1 MNSKHLTWMF
11 PGLLFLIA
19 LILGLLA
26 WPDFQNATIIV
37 QWATASELDT
47 AGFNIYRSNSADGE
61 YVRVNENLIPASLDP
76 LTGGSY
82 EFKDKNVIPGR
93 IYYYVLEDVDNN
105 GAANRSQDIVE
116 VKAER
121 GGQSLILASVVLA
134 AISLFVLI
142 RGWSLQ
148 RTLTSSKSEVN

>member
-1 MNSKHLTWMF
+1 MDKVFIKDLVAR
-11 PGLLFLIA
+11 G
-19 LILGLLA
+19 
-26 WPDFQNATIIV
+26 II
-37 QWATASELDT
+37 
-47 AGFNIYRSNSADGE
+47 G
-61 YVRVNENLIPASLDP
+61 VNEWEREGPQEMLINITAFTDTRRAAQTDDLADCVDYSALAQKVQAHAETAARFTVEAP
-76 LTGGSY
+76 Y

-105 GAANRSQDIVE
+105 GAANRSKDIVE